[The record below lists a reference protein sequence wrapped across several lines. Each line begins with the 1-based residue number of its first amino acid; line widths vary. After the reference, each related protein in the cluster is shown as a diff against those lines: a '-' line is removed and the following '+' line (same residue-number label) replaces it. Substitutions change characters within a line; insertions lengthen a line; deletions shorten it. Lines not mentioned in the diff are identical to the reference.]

1 MMMRR
6 AIAAEGIEP
15 RFLTVEIT
23 ESTLIEQLDSAQDAL
38 KSLKRLGVHLSLDD
52 FGTGYSSLSYLRDL
66 PFDSVKI
73 DRSLIRNIVEVPR
86 AAKLAAAIVQMGH
99 ALYLQVIAEGV
110 ETSAQVALLRSI
122 DCDTGQGFYF
132 ARPMA
137 PELLGE
143 LLDTR
148 RSWLPRQA
156 GAARPRGARSEQSVP
171 ALARS

>member
-1 MMMRR
+1 
-6 AIAAEGIEP
+6 
-15 RFLTVEIT
+15 
-23 ESTLIEQLDSAQDAL
+23 
-38 KSLKRLGVHLSLDD
+38 
-52 FGTGYSSLSYLRDL
+52 
-66 PFDSVKI
+66 
-73 DRSLIRNIVEVPR
+73 
-86 AAKLAAAIVQMGH
+86 
-99 ALYLQVIAEGV
+99 
-110 ETSAQVALLRSI
+110 VALLRSI